1 MTQTLCSCAQRPRRS
16 GVYSGTM
23 KNNTIFG
30 ICAAVVVASSATVF
44 AQAKPT
50 PAATQTPAP
59 AEAAKP
65 ANAVLDLQV
74 QLIRAGFSVG
84 EIDGVDGANTK
95 KALAA
100 HMEIHKKAPE
110 AAGETLED
118 YVLTAE
124 DVDGPFVKIPEDM
137 MEKARLKSLG
147 YTSVMEALGEKFHTA
162 PELLTKLNPG
172 VKFAA
177 GATIKVPKV
186 DRAVPAGDTPAADPK
201 APAAAPAAADAAGEL
216 TIIVSKSESS
226 LRVYTNA
233 GKLVFYAPVTSGS
246 ELDPLPIGDWAV
258 TVVARNPPFNYDPAL
273 FKKSDPKHE
282 KATLAPGPN
291 NPVGVVWIDLTKEHY
306 GIHGTPE
313 PGKIGHTSSNG
324 CVRLTNWDALKVA
337 AMVKKGTKV
346 RFVE

>member
-1 MTQTLCSCAQRPRRS
+1 VHLRTAVTLVH
-16 GVYSGTM
+16 VYSGTM
-23 KNNTIFG
+23 KKNTIFG

-44 AQAKPT
+44 TQAKPT
-50 PAATQTPAP
+50 PAATPAP
-59 AEAAKP
+59 APADAAKS

-74 QLIRAGFSVG
+74 QLIRAGFSTG

-110 AAGETLED
+110 ATGETLED

-186 DRAVPAGDTPAADPK
+186 DRAVPA
-201 APAAAPAAADAAGEL
+201 ADAAPTEEL

-226 LRVYTNA
+226 LRAYTNA

-258 TVVARNPPFNYDPAL
+258 TAVARNPPFNYDPAL

>member
-1 MTQTLCSCAQRPRRS
+1 
-16 GVYSGTM
+16 M
-23 KNNTIFG
+23 KNYTIFG
-30 ICAAVVVASSATVF
+30 VCAAVLVASSATVF
-44 AQAKPT
+44 TQAKPT
-50 PAATQTPAP
+50 PATPTPAP
-59 AEAAKP
+59 ADTSTS
-65 ANAVLDLQV
+65 ANPILDLQV
-74 QLIRAGFSVG
+74 QLIRAGFSTG
-84 EIDGVDGANTK
+84 EIDGVEGANTK

-100 HMEIHKKAPE
+100 HMEIHKKAPD
-110 AAGETLED
+110 ATGETLED

-124 DVDGPFVKIPEDM
+124 DVAGPFVDIPEDM
-137 MEKARLKSLG
+137 MEKAKLKSLG
-147 YTSVMEALGEKFHTA
+147 FTSMMEALGEQFHTSPA
-162 PELLTKLNPG
+162 LLTKLNPG

-186 DRAVPAGDTPAADPK
+186 DRTVPAGDPPAADG
-201 APAAAPAAADAAGEL
+201 DL

-233 GKLVFYAPVTSGS
+233 GKLVMYAPVTSGS

-258 TVVARNPPFNYDPAL
+258 TAVARNPPFNYDPAL

-313 PGKIGHTSSNG
+313 PSKIGHTSSNG

-337 AMVKKGTKV
+337 ALVKKGTKV

>member
-1 MTQTLCSCAQRPRRS
+1 
-16 GVYSGTM
+16 M
-23 KNNTIFG
+23 KNHTIFG
-30 ICAAVVVASSATVF
+30 VCAAVLVASSATLF
-44 AQAKPT
+44 AQAKPAPAST
-50 PAATQTPAP
+50 QAPAKPSPAAATKASG
-59 AEAAKP
+59 
-65 ANAVLDLQV
+65 NAVLDLQV
-74 QLIRAGFSVG
+74 QLTRAGFSIG

-100 HMEIHKKAPE
+100 HMEIHKAAPD

-118 YVLTAE
+118 YTLTAE
-124 DVDGPFVKIPEDM
+124 DVAGPFVEIPEDM
-137 MEKARLKSLG
+137 MDKAKLKSLG
-147 YTSVMEALGEKFHTA
+147 FTSMMESLGEKFHTA

-177 GATIKVPKV
+177 GATIKVPNV
-186 DRAVPAGDTPAADPK
+186 DRAVPARDKPAAPAADKPAAPAGAKPAADPK
-201 APAAAPAAADAAGEL
+201 APVADASGDL

-226 LRVYTNA
+226 LRVYTPA
-233 GKLVFYAPVTSGS
+233 GKLVMYAPVTSGS

-258 TVVARNPPFNYDPAL
+258 TAVAPNPPFNYNPEL

-291 NPVGVVWIDLTKEHY
+291 NPVGSVWIDLTKEHY
-306 GIHGTPE
+306 GLHGTPE

-324 CVRLTNWDALKVA
+324 CVRLTNWDVVKLA